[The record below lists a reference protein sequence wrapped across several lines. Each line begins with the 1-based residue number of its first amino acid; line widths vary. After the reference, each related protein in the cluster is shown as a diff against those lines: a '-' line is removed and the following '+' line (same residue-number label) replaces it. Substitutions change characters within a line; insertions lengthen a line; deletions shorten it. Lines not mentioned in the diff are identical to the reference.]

1 MPSRGAR
8 AGMQAH
14 GTSPF
19 DRRAH
24 IARRPNQRMRRLTGF
39 SPSCGIVAFN
49 PVGDKNGA
57 RVVAY
62 PIGAAV
68 AKPLLSDHIIVFDD
82 VLSAETCRELIA
94 RFEASPEKEDVRR
107 ECGYSFTQ
115 INVTQHWP
123 DQHKTLVP
131 AFLSCLNRYQLAVNA
146 RFWPPQFCFEH
157 LRLKRYLPDGGDF
170 FGLHVDVMGQ
180 AAARRFMTA
189 ILYLNSVEGGE
200 TVFPELDVAVAPA
213 PGKLVAFPP
222 LWLFPHA
229 GLSPRSD
236 PKYILHTYLCYP
248 V

>member
-1 MPSRGAR
+1 M
-8 AGMQAH
+8 
-14 GTSPF
+14 
-19 DRRAH
+19 
-24 IARRPNQRMRRLTGF
+24 
-39 SPSCGIVAFN
+39 
-49 PVGDKNGA
+49 
-57 RVVAY
+57 
-62 PIGAAV
+62 
-68 AKPLLSDHIIVFDD
+68 AKPSLSDHIIVFDD
-82 VLSAETCRELIA
+82 VLSPETCRELIA
-94 RFEASPEKEDVRR
+94 RFEASPEKENVRR

-131 AFLSCLNRYQLAVNA
+131 AFLSCLNRYQLVVNA

-157 LRLKRYLPDGGDF
+157 LRLKRYLPDGRDF

-200 TVFPELDVAVAPA
+200 TVFPELDVVVAPA

>member
-1 MPSRGAR
+1 
-8 AGMQAH
+8 
-14 GTSPF
+14 
-19 DRRAH
+19 
-24 IARRPNQRMRRLTGF
+24 MRRLTGF

-62 PIGAAV
+62 PIGAAM
-68 AKPLLSDHIIVFDD
+68 ARPSLSDHIIVFDD
-82 VLSAETCRELIA
+82 VLSPETCRELIA

-157 LRLKRYLPDGGDF
+157 LRLKRYLPDGRDF

-236 PKYILHTYLCYP
+236 SKYILHTYLCYP